1 MDKCLKVRCF
11 SFDQLPVFLDV
22 HKVPF
27 TEEHLKELCNAPVD
41 EFGVSHVNLLYNK
54 EANVC
59 FCILDAPDVAAV
71 ENHHNKAGVKCEWIT
86 EVNLAKAVP
95 SNKS

>member
-1 MDKCLKVRCF
+1 M
-11 SFDQLPVFLDV
+11 SYMPVFLDV

-27 TEEHLKELCNAPVD
+27 RENHLKELSGAPRD
-41 EFGVSHVNLLYNK
+41 EVGVEHVNLLYNK

-59 FCILDAPDVAAV
+59 FCLLDAPDVVAV

-86 EVNLAKAVP
+86 EVTLAKTF
-95 SNKS
+95 KST